1 MDTVKTKQMIFQKDL
16 LTNIL
21 TTLLEV
27 KKSENKSENTLLYYE
42 KENRHFLEW
51 SARNNI
57 FCIEDVTPNILRDY
71 FAELKQRRNAGGVH
85 ASFRAI
91 KVMFFFYEF
100 EYEPENYHNPFHK
113 VKIPAAKIQPLKGI
127 EKEDVQKMLNVFE
140 GRNLSRNKAMI
151 ACLASSGCRA
161 NEFLDL
167 NIEDV
172 NLITGS
178 VRIKHG
184 KGDKYRITFIG
195 KEAIKLLRK
204 YLAKRTNLEPD
215 SPLWLN
221 ESNERMTVSGFRY
234 LVYKYSKI
242 AKIPRTGLHNFR
254 RCFAL
259 SLYRKGVEIL
269 VISKLLGHSSVEI
282 TKRYL
287 NITEEDLHLA
297 HMKLDLFD

>member
-1 MDTVKTKQMIFQKDL
+1 L
-16 LTNIL
+16 A
-21 TTLLEV
+21 
-27 KKSENKSENTLLYYE
+27 S
-42 KENRHFLEW
+42 
-51 SARNNI
+51 NNI

-71 FAELKQRRNAGGVH
+71 FNELKLRRNTGGVH
-85 ASFRAI
+85 AAYRAI
-91 KVMFFFYEF
+91 KVLFFFYEF
-100 EYEPENYHNPFHK
+100 EYEPENYHNPFLK
-113 VKIPAAKIQPLKGI
+113 VKIPTPKIQPLKGI
-127 EKEDVQKMLNVFE
+127 AKENVQKLLDVCE
-140 GRNLSRNKAMI
+140 GRNLSRNKAML

-204 YLAKRTNLEPD
+204 YLAKRTNLEPET
-215 SPLWLN
+215 PLWLN
-221 ESNERMTVSGFRY
+221 ESNERMTVSGLRY
-234 LVYKYSKI
+234 LAYKYSKI
-242 AKIPRTGLHNFR
+242 ARIPHTGLHDFR

-269 VISKLLGHSSVEI
+269 IISQLLGHANIET